1 MEGRAR
7 HVEGDHGLQL
17 PRLARERA
25 PAPADGRHRRGLRAV
40 ERHRERH
47 HHARP
52 AVQGARPRRL
62 GGGRTAG
69 AAPAQARQ
77 VTQAHARIHAF
88 EPRSRANGPGARF
101 VVWFQGCTL
110 GCPGCFNP
118 TTHDAAA
125 GRSIALDELIG
136 ELGRVHG
143 IEGLSLSGGE
153 PLQQPGAARA
163 LLDAARAL
171 GLSTLAF
178 SGYTV
183 EEIRDLPGGPDV
195 LARLDVL
202 IDGRYVAGER
212 LATGLRGSAN
222 QRIQL
227 LTGRYTRADVEATP
241 VAEIRIAP
249 TGDVILTGVDP
260 LKLRRRP

>member
-1 MEGRAR
+1 VTAR
-7 HVEGDHGLQL
+7 VQL
-17 PRLARERA
+17 
-25 PAPADGRHRRGLRAV
+25 HAV
-40 ERHRERH
+40 
-47 HHARP
+47 
-52 AVQGARPRRL
+52 
-62 GGGRTAG
+62 
-69 AAPAQARQ
+69 
-77 VTQAHARIHAF
+77 

-118 TTHDAAA
+118 ATHAGG
-125 GRSIALDELIG
+125 GRSVDVDELAQQ
-136 ELGRVHG
+136 LADTARDHR
-143 IEGLSLSGGE
+143 IEGLTLSGGE
-153 PLQQPGAARA
+153 PLQQPDAARA

-178 SGYTV
+178 SGYTID
-183 EEIRDLPGGPDV
+183 EIRALPGGPAV

-202 IDGRYVAGER
+202 IDGRYVAADR

-227 LTGRYTRADVEATP
+227 LTQRYTRADVEATP
-241 VAEIRIAP
+241 VAEIRIGP

-260 LKLRRRP
+260 LKLKRRPLS

>member
-1 MEGRAR
+1 MAVAR
-7 HVEGDHGLQL
+7 VH
-17 PRLARERA
+17 
-25 PAPADGRHRRGLRAV
+25 AV
-40 ERHRERH
+40 
-47 HHARP
+47 
-52 AVQGARPRRL
+52 
-62 GGGRTAG
+62 
-69 AAPAQARQ
+69 
-77 VTQAHARIHAF
+77 

-101 VVWFQGCTL
+101 VIWLQGCTL

-118 TTHDAAA
+118 ATHDARGGREVPVSELAA
-125 GRSIALDELIG
+125 QLAATP
-136 ELGRVHG
+136 G

-153 PLQQPGAARA
+153 PLQQPAAAAA

-178 SGYTV
+178 SGYT
-183 EEIRDLPGGPDV
+183 EDEIRALPGGPAV

-222 QRIQL
+222 QRIRLFTDRYQL
-227 LTGRYTRADVEATP
+227 ADVESTP
-241 VAEIRIAP
+241 VAEIRIGP

-260 LKLRRRP
+260 LKLPRRRG